1 MQWTQLFK
9 DFRKFFVRLHPRGS
23 FVNNSRIVHQSF
35 ADLSSIIR
43 QFFVNNSPFWQAR
56 SLFSRKTRQIFV
68 RYSPDSRWNPRSF
81 QEELTKWFRQKFAN
95 SSRNFS
101 AFVND
106 LDHFGSGLHI
116 YCNNSLKKISC
127 VYDAF
132 YSRKFHTCC
141 FSRVFAMNEYYLW
154 CNSSQNKAG

>member
-81 QEELTKWFRQKFAN
+81 KEELTKWFRQKFAN

-106 LDHFGSGLHI
+106 LDHFGSGLHT
-116 YCNNSLKKISC
+116 
-127 VYDAF
+127 
-132 YSRKFHTCC
+132 YSKV
-141 FSRVFAMNEYYLW
+141 S
-154 CNSSQNKAG
+154 NKRRGGNKRRGETFFKN